1 MGFEELSTGEGLLAI
16 LLAAGLAIAVFL
28 HADRRG
34 NKHAT
39 AWGIGVF
46 LLAIVFLPLYI
57 FSARRA
63 QRR

>member
-1 MGFEELSTGEGLLAI
+1 MGFEELSTGQGLLAI
-16 LLAAGLAIAVFL
+16 LLAASLAIAVFV

-57 FSARRA
+57 LRVRRA
-63 QRR
+63 PRR